1 MDLLSFSL
9 IILNSKSISL
19 QISSFLGNFYLGID
33 DLAFFCFWGVGMAR
47 RIYCGNQE
55 RIRSFS
61 LVLNNIP
68 FQH

>member
-1 MDLLSFSL
+1 
-9 IILNSKSISL
+9 
-19 QISSFLGNFYLGID
+19 
-33 DLAFFCFWGVGMAR
+33 MAR

-68 FQH
+68 FQHYTSPFLASLDQTNTVAWETSAIKN